1 MKLFLLFL
9 FFTLNPA
16 LAQDS
21 YHSWEET
28 RCDSG
33 ESCLIITKD
42 SMVIKGIAVE
52 DREGLVVGKRL
63 SSRSN
68 IADTIYPGATFCF
81 AGSAVEVCSLLDM
94 MSFDEGHVEIR
105 NFACRASEK
114 KIELTYT
121 AKYDMSPVVDV
132 VEAAIVKCQ

>member
-1 MKLFLLFL
+1 MKLFLLF
-9 FFTLNPA
+9 FITLSSA
-16 LAQDS
+16 FAQDS

-33 ESCLIITKD
+33 ESCLITTKD
-42 SMVIKGIAVE
+42 RMVIKGIAIE
-52 DREGLVVGKRL
+52 DREGFVVGKRL

-81 AGSAVEVCSLLDM
+81 AGSGEEVCSLLDM

-105 NFACRASEK
+105 NFACRATEK

-121 AKYDMSPVVDV
+121 AKYDMSPVVDLI
-132 VEAAIVKCQ
+132 EATIVKCQ